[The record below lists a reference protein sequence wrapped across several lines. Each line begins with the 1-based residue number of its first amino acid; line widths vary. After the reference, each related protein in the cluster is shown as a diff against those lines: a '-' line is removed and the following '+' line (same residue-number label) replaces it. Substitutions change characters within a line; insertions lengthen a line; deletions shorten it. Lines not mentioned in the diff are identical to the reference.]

1 MSISYQEAAASYEYG
16 HSRGEARRKNTR
28 PTNNVPPR
36 NLNALWFEIGD
47 MDGAMGR
54 GLRSFRTDVAY
65 YVGDVTEKRNYDL
78 GFDGSS
84 EPLDES
90 ARPWWEA
97 GKQHKARGNVR
108 LYYVADGAVAPVV
121 TRPAPAY
128 VPKPNPNAVPG
139 LPPVVVN
146 APPSGGGNPSGYP
159 SPVVVERR
167 PTMPPWDWP
176 PQVPSQGSGII
187 LYGPGYYLDFSKLQP
202 VTRR

>member
-1 MSISYQEAAASYEYG
+1 VSISYQEAAASYEYG

-90 ARPWWEA
+90 ARQWWEG
-97 GKQHKARGNVR
+97 GKRDKARRQCPLV
-108 LYYVADGAVAPVV
+108 LHPDASAICA
-121 TRPAPAY
+121 
-128 VPKPNPNAVPG
+128 
-139 LPPVVVN
+139 L
-146 APPSGGGNPSGYP
+146 
-159 SPVVVERR
+159 
-167 PTMPPWDWP
+167 
-176 PQVPSQGSGII
+176 
-187 LYGPGYYLDFSKLQP
+187 
-202 VTRR
+202 

>member
-1 MSISYQEAAASYEYG
+1 MSISYQEAASSYEYG

-90 ARPWWEA
+90 ARQWWEG
-97 GKQHKARGNVR
+97 GKRDKANGNVR
-108 LYYVADGAVAPVV
+108 LYYLSVRDMRLEAP
-121 TRPAPAY
+121 RPAPAY
-128 VPKPNPNAVPG
+128 VPKPNPNTVPG
-139 LPPVVVN
+139 LPPVVVK
-146 APPSGGGNPSGYP
+146 APPSGGGNPAGFP
-159 SPVVVERR
+159 SPVVVENR
-167 PTMPPWDWP
+167 PTMPPWEWP

-187 LYGPGYYLDFSKLQP
+187 LYGPGYHFDVSKMLP
-202 VTRR
+202 VNRR